1 MFAHTNH
8 LPHQLTFNRSIH
20 CIYKIYIEEK
30 NKLSLNNAIKLYV
43 VDYIYLVFFCK
54 KKTILNENVIKWS
67 GKFVYFSLSL
77 MHHFNSHGE
86 RTLVWVYLFYPK
98 NKFLYSMAL
107 NLCQC
112 YKFSFF
118 PQWNILRPFLYQS
131 LILTLLGH

>member
-8 LPHQLTFNRSIH
+8 LLHQLTVNRSIF
-20 CIYKIYIEEK
+20 IKYLIEKK
-30 NKLSLNNAIKLYV
+30 NELSLYNAIKLYA
-43 VDYIYLVFFCK
+43 VDYIYLVVLFFCK
-54 KKTILNENVIKWS
+54 KKKKILNENLIKWS
-67 GKFVYFSLSL
+67 EKFVYFSLSLYL

-118 PQWNILRPFLYQS
+118 PSGTYLDPFC
-131 LILTLLGH
+131 TKV

>member
-8 LPHQLTFNRSIH
+8 LPHQLTVNRSIH

-67 GKFVYFSLSL
+67 EKFVYFSVSLYL

-118 PQWNILRPFLYQS
+118 PSGTYLDPFC
-131 LILTLLGH
+131 TKV

>member
-1 MFAHTNH
+1 MF
-8 LPHQLTFNRSIH
+8 
-20 CIYKIYIEEK
+20 IEKK
-30 NKLSLNNAIKLYV
+30 NELSLNNTIKLYV
-43 VDYIYLVFFCK
+43 VDYIYLGFFCK

-67 GKFVYFSLSL
+67 EKFVYFSLSLYL

-118 PQWNILRPFLYQS
+118 PSGTYLDPFC
-131 LILTLLGH
+131 TKV

>member
-8 LPHQLTFNRSIH
+8 LLHQLTVNRSLFIKYLLKKKMSCH
-20 CIYKIYIEEK
+20 YIMQS
-30 NKLSLNNAIKLYV
+30 NYMLLIISIQLCC
-43 VDYIYLVFFCK
+43 FFCK
-54 KKTILNENVIKWS
+54 KTKKKPILNENLIKWS
-67 GKFVYFSLSL
+67 EKFVYFSLSLYL

-118 PQWNILRPFLYQS
+118 PSGTYLDPFC
-131 LILTLLGH
+131 TKV